1 MQRMKKRNKYKRKQN
16 KRIATVITASVL
28 VAALGTVGVFHHM
41 EPMETYA
48 KESFTGTKQ
57 VVEGHTRDDNPFVIL
72 DVVPSYATYAWDA
85 DTSYEI
91 STGTLGYLSN
101 GQSPMAADYMRIY
114 KDPLKNHSAELST
127 YEKRAALVNEIWK
140 YGTDNGEA
148 LFQYEEAYGSGNTRK
163 DLNTQNANGWQ
174 LLIDTTTLPDD
185 DKKKGDTAHS
195 GLMKG
200 YFKKYVEPDP
210 NDPTATTPD
219 KTGYD
224 YIKVG
229 DWSED
234 EGSGEAS
241 QSAYQFDPYKGTY
254 QVQFKALNGSGSPGL
269 TEGYVPEKTNA
280 ITQEDVDKGTYKS
293 STSLYYMDDKSNY
306 VYAGTIADKFST
318 GSSVSLSEYYNNQ
331 NSQNSSKDT
340 ASDDTASGNTA
351 SDNTNSD
358 KTGALSTPKATP
370 SAGSGSASTTDAVT
384 TTSPKESE
392 STSPSKDSTV
402 TPSAAPSATPSATPK
417 VVGNSDLSV
426 TTTTVSNKVNHAITI
441 PSIYYSEMKQTTTP
455 TPGAVPVTS
464 SSADPG
470 YSGDGNQDDQQM
482 DEGHKGNDDSTG
494 NDDGTGNG
502 NGNGNSNSTGN
513 DQSTVNGNPVS
524 TTGTAYYVVTFQY
537 VTDLTEKDSRTV
549 YEVIP
554 GSEKEFLL
562 DSSNRPYDVYMKSGA
577 SAAASA
583 SPSTSAD
590 AAASAPAS
598 AGTSPVAVAA
608 PVSLLSAT
616 PVKTDKVFLYVGP
629 GAGDYKLTDE
639 ADLSDADKKKQ
650 APVWME
656 VRNAP
661 TYFRFNGGCDWL
673 KQYVFHAL
681 SGGDNANENF
691 RIEVRTIRAD
701 FLTQD
706 MINQADLV
714 YLESGTAPFLN
725 QESGKVTLQ
734 YLTSDT
740 QKVTENGNEVI
751 KGLTRQNAYALVYRA
766 AVELLPVI
774 VDYNAVTNDQYS
786 KLDYQGLAKMFLKE
800 DLENYV
806 KDAQTSPD
814 WLFENLENS
823 NYPNRSDNGNY
834 YVNRNVYVVNSG
846 TPLVNRDFPE
856 SIDGGSAE
864 SGFSEVLNLIRS
876 ENVLLPEEN
885 RIPENVSKAKAIEY
899 IINYSVGFI
908 ADFTD
913 LRILELQPTNNDKAD
928 LQAENPTDSSTTLYW
943 QRNATGTIKK
953 QVLRSSRKV
962 DVKVTTKAAAAF
974 NSEWEDINE
983 KYNLVF
989 IGLDGQKLNYAAGLW
1004 SGTVYNNTDLNNK
1017 LYHTGDWAAGTDGQ
1031 YDPSDITERKKNEL
1045 LDFMRAGYPILV
1057 ENDFFTG
1064 KSAKNGTGRINTKY
1078 VAEDTQMYDFLKQAV
1093 TEFTDRIYTIDDVH
1107 SNILFM
1113 AQLNIDHPVIS
1124 VSDTTGLTLTEAA
1137 NGELSVSFTYAITDQ
1152 NGEGYA
1158 GEYHTE
1164 FYLDINDDGSYTDAE
1179 RMDNLAGEGKVLR
1192 ATAENGQATVL
1203 FTESPGSRAIP
1214 FRLRVV
1220 DNSNSCRR
1228 SSVQGILQVTDGTK
1242 EKIKVLQIGAKD
1254 GTSLATLYQQENSTL
1269 GYYLKAAENTM
1280 NVKFDI
1286 ETVDSKVLTQRFE
1299 KNPYCLNQWDLLILG
1314 FGNGSESL
1322 SPNMIERYIQEGH
1335 SVLITGK
1342 GASGERLLLSGTL
1355 LGQLDRKTYGS
1366 LGYTSGT
1373 SYFRYAD
1380 LDAGMFGEQN
1390 NMKVAAL
1397 NNGSVFSYP
1406 LSVGRSAQLQGDVSF
1421 KAYDY
1426 LLDLG
1431 RTEAPFVTPWF
1442 TFAGSGND
1450 NDTNAY
1456 NVSPNDGANNYYLYS
1471 RGNVVFIGNNNYS
1484 SYTYQADNQQIPQDV
1499 GVQDCQMFVNA
1510 MMLAYD
1516 AGVHN
1521 LKVDIVAGFDTTAA
1535 EVASISIP
1543 FDKDLENQGESG
1555 LLDETVDVYFKFK
1568 NSNLTLSN
1576 AYNVNFYYE
1585 DTAGSVTLN
1594 VGDEV
1599 VQVTPFTSSLW
1610 TVQDNTLTEV
1620 AASQIRQGKV
1630 YRFKAPVIALQN
1642 NTAATNAKIYVEVVS
1657 ALERPD
1663 GSEGAGSKEVRG
1675 YDSVTFTRTQLFLL
1689 E

>member
-57 VVEGHTRDDNPFVIL
+57 VVEGHTGDAFVIL
-72 DVVPSYATYAWDA
+72 DVVPSYATYVWDA

-114 KDPLKNHSAELST
+114 KDPLKNQSAELST

-174 LLIDTTTLPDD
+174 LLIDTMTLPDD
-185 DKKKGDTAHS
+185 DKKKGDTSHS

-241 QSAYQFDPYKGTY
+241 QSAYQFDTNKGTY
-254 QVQFKALNGSGSPGL
+254 QVQFKALNGSGSTGL
-269 TEGYVPEKTNA
+269 TKGYVPEKTNV

-306 VYAGTIADKFST
+306 VYAGTIASLFST
-318 GSSVSLSEYYNNQ
+318 GSNISLSEYYNNQ

-340 ASDDTASGNTA
+340 ASDDTASGNTG
-351 SDNTNSD
+351 SDNTDSD
-358 KTGALSTPKATP
+358 KTGALSTPKAPP
-370 SAGSGSASTTDAVT
+370 SAGSGSASTTDPVT

-402 TPSAAPSATPSATPK
+402 MPSATPSATPFATPK

-426 TTTTVSNKVNHAITI
+426 TTTTVSNKVNHAIRI
-441 PSIYYSEMKQTTTP
+441 PSVYYSEIKQTTTP
-455 TPGAVPVTS
+455 TPSAVPVTS

-494 NDDGTGNG
+494 NGNG
-502 NGNGNSNSTGN
+502 NSTGN

-537 VTDLTEKDSRTV
+537 VTDLTENDSRTV

-554 GSEKEFLL
+554 GSEKEFFL
-562 DSSNRPYDVYMKSGA
+562 DSGNRPYDVYGKSGA

-590 AAASAPAS
+590 AAASVSAS

-691 RIEVRTIRAD
+691 KIEVRTIRAD
-701 FLTQD
+701 LLTQD
-706 MINQADLV
+706 MLEQTDLV
-714 YLESGTAPFLN
+714 YLESGTAPFIN
-725 QESGKVTLQ
+725 QDSTKVKLQ

-740 QKVTENGNEVI
+740 QNVTENGNTVT

-774 VDYNAVTNDQYS
+774 VDYDAVTNDQYS
-786 KLDYQGLAKMFLKE
+786 KLDYQGLAKMLMKE

-806 KDAQTSPD
+806 KDAQTRLD

-823 NYPNRSDNGNY
+823 NYPNRSDNGNH

-913 LRILELQPTNNDKAD
+913 LRILELQPTSNDKAD

-943 QRNATGTIKK
+943 QRNATGAIKK

-983 KYNLVF
+983 KYNMVF

-1017 LYHTGDWAAGTDGQ
+1017 LYHMGDRAAGTDGQ

-1064 KSAKNGTGRINTKY
+1064 KSAKNGAGRINMKY
-1078 VAEDTQMYDFLKQAV
+1078 VAEDTQMYDFLRQAV
-1093 TEFTDRIYTIDDVH
+1093 TDFTDRIYTIDDVH

-1152 NGEGYA
+1152 NGAGYA

-1280 NVKFDI
+1280 NVKFEI
-1286 ETVDSKVLTQRFE
+1286 ETIDPAAWNERFAR
-1299 KNPYCLNQWDLLILG
+1299 NPDCLNQWDLLIIG
-1314 FGNGSESL
+1314 FGNGSENL
-1322 SPNMIERYIQEGH
+1322 PNMNKIEDYIQAGH
-1335 SVLITGK
+1335 SVLVTGK
-1342 GASGERLLLSGTL
+1342 EAAEGIRLINQTL

-1366 LGYTSGT
+1366 LGRTSGNP
-1373 SYFRYAD
+1373 YFRYAG
-1380 LDAGMFGEQN
+1380 LDAGMFNEQSN
-1390 NMKVAAL
+1390 LGASGL
-1397 NNGSVFSYP
+1397 NEGSVFSYP
-1406 LSVGRSAQLQGDVSF
+1406 YAIGKNVALDGNRSH

-1426 LLDLG
+1426 LLDLSNLQ
-1431 RTEAPFVTPWF
+1431 TPFVTPWF
-1442 TFAGSGND
+1442 VFTGSGQ
-1450 NDTNAY
+1450 NAY
-1456 NVSPNDGANNYYLYS
+1456 DISPNDGANNYYLYS
-1471 RGNVVFIGNNNYS
+1471 RSNVVFIGNDDYS
-1484 SYTYQADNQQIPQDV
+1484 PYTYDVDNPQNPT
-1499 GVQDCQMFVNA
+1499 GTGLQESQMFVNA

-1516 AGVHN
+1516 SGIHN

-1535 EVASISIP
+1535 KVASISIP
-1543 FDKDLENQGESG
+1543 FDKDLENQSGSG

-1576 AYNVNFYYE
+1576 AYAVNFYYE
-1585 DTAGSVTLN
+1585 DAAGGTFLD
-1594 VGDEV
+1594 VGDEK
-1599 VQVTPFTSSLW
+1599 VQVTPFTGSLW

-1630 YRFKAPVIALQN
+1630 YRLKAPVIALQN

-1663 GSEGAGSKEVRG
+1663 GTEGAGSKEVRG

>member
-57 VVEGHTRDDNPFVIL
+57 VVEGHTGDDKPFVIL

-174 LLIDTTTLPDD
+174 LLIDTMTLPDD

-241 QSAYQFDPYKGTY
+241 QSAYQFDPAKGTY
-254 QVQFKALNGSGSPGL
+254 QVQFKALNGSGSTGL

-306 VYAGTIADKFST
+306 VYAGTIASLFST
-318 GSSVSLSEYYNNQ
+318 GSNISLSEYYNNQ

-340 ASDDTASGNTA
+340 ASDDTASGNTG

-358 KTGALSTPKATP
+358 KTGALITPKATP

-392 STSPSKDSTV
+392 SMSPSKDSTV
-402 TPSAAPSATPSATPK
+402 TPSATPSATSSATPK

-426 TTTTVSNKVNHAITI
+426 TTTTVSNKVNHAIMI
-441 PSIYYSEMKQTTTP
+441 PSVYYSEIKQTTTP
-455 TPGAVPVTS
+455 TPSAVPVTS

-470 YSGDGNQDDQQM
+470 YSGDGNQGDQQM
-482 DEGHKGNDDSTG
+482 DEGHTGNDDSTG
-494 NDDGTGNG
+494 
-502 NGNGNSNSTGN
+502 NSTGN

-524 TTGTAYYVVTFQY
+524 TTGTAYYVVTFKY
-537 VTDLTEKDSRTV
+537 VTDLTENDSRTV

-562 DSSNRPYDVYMKSGA
+562 DSGNRPYDVYGKSGA

-583 SPSTSAD
+583 SPSASAD
-590 AAASAPAS
+590 AAASASAS
-598 AGTSPVAVAA
+598 AGTSPAAVSVA
-608 PVSLLSAT
+608 LLSAT

-691 RIEVRTIRAD
+691 KIEVRTIRAD
-701 FLTQD
+701 LLTQD
-706 MINQADLV
+706 MIKQADLV
-714 YLESGTAPFLN
+714 YLESGTAPFIN
-725 QESGKVTLQ
+725 QESTKVKLQ

-786 KLDYQGLAKMFLKE
+786 KLDYQGLAKMLMKE

-806 KDAQTSPD
+806 KDARTRPD

-823 NYPNRSDNGNY
+823 NYPNRSDNGNH

-856 SIDGGSAE
+856 SIDGGSVE

-913 LRILELQPTNNDKAD
+913 LRILELQPTSNDKAD

-943 QRNATGTIKK
+943 QRNATGAIKK

-1017 LYHTGDWAAGTDGQ
+1017 LYHTGDRAAGTDGQ

-1064 KSAKNGTGRINTKY
+1064 KSAKNGAGRINMKY
-1078 VAEDTQMYDFLKQAV
+1078 VAEDTQMYDFLRQAV
-1093 TEFTDRIYTIDDVH
+1093 TDFTDRIYTIDDVH

-1152 NGEGYA
+1152 NGAGYA

-1192 ATAENGQATVL
+1192 ATADNGQATVL

-1280 NVKFDI
+1280 NVKFEI
-1286 ETVDSKVLTQRFE
+1286 ETIDPAAWNERFAR
-1299 KNPYCLNQWDLLILG
+1299 NPDCLNQWDLLIIG
-1314 FGNGSESL
+1314 FGNGSENL
-1322 SPNMIERYIQEGH
+1322 PNMNKIEDYIQAGH
-1335 SVLITGK
+1335 SVLVTGK
-1342 GASGERLLLSGTL
+1342 EAAEGIRLINQTL

-1366 LGYTSGT
+1366 LGRTSGNP
-1373 SYFRYAD
+1373 YFRYAG
-1380 LDAGMFGEQN
+1380 LDAGMFNEQSN
-1390 NMKVAAL
+1390 LGASGL
-1397 NNGSVFSYP
+1397 NEGSVFSYP
-1406 LSVGRSAQLQGDVSF
+1406 YAIGKNVALDGNRSH

-1426 LLDLG
+1426 LLDLSNLQ
-1431 RTEAPFVTPWF
+1431 TPFVTPWF
-1442 TFAGSGND
+1442 VFTGSGQ
-1450 NDTNAY
+1450 NAY
-1456 NVSPNDGANNYYLYS
+1456 DISPNDGANNYYLYS
-1471 RGNVVFIGNNNYS
+1471 RSNVVFIGNDDYS
-1484 SYTYQADNQQIPQDV
+1484 GFTYQADNQQNPV
-1499 GVQDCQMFVNA
+1499 GTGLLESQMFVNA

-1516 AGVHN
+1516 SGVHN

-1535 EVASISIP
+1535 KVASISIP

-1576 AYNVNFYYE
+1576 AYAVKFYYE
-1585 DTAGSVTLN
+1585 DTAGSDTLN

-1663 GSEGAGSKEVRG
+1663 GLEGAGSKEVRG

>member
-1 MQRMKKRNKYKRKQN
+1 M
-16 KRIATVITASVL
+16 
-28 VAALGTVGVFHHM
+28 
-41 EPMETYA
+41 
-48 KESFTGTKQ
+48 
-57 VVEGHTRDDNPFVIL
+57 
-72 DVVPSYATYAWDA
+72 
-85 DTSYEI
+85 
-91 STGTLGYLSN
+91 
-101 GQSPMAADYMRIY
+101 
-114 KDPLKNHSAELST
+114 KNHSAELST

-174 LLIDTTTLPDD
+174 LLIDTMTLPDD

-241 QSAYQFDPYKGTY
+241 QSAYQFDPDKGTY
-254 QVQFKALNGSGSPGL
+254 QVQFKALNGSGSTGL

-306 VYAGTIADKFST
+306 VYGGTIADKFST

-331 NSQNSSKDT
+331 DSQNSSKDT
-340 ASDDTASGNTA
+340 ASDDTASGNTG

-370 SAGSGSASTTDAVT
+370 SAGSGSASAADAVT

-392 STSPSKDSTV
+392 STSPSKDITV

-441 PSIYYSEMKQTTTP
+441 PSVYYSEIKQTTTP
-455 TPGAVPVTS
+455 TPGAVPVTL

-482 DEGHKGNDDSTG
+482 DEGHTGNDDSPGNDDSTG
-494 NDDGTGNG
+494 NGNG
-502 NGNGNSNSTGN
+502 NSTGN

-524 TTGTAYYVVTFQY
+524 TTGTAYYVVTFKY
-537 VTDLTEKDSRTV
+537 VTDLTENDSRTV

-562 DSSNRPYDVYMKSGA
+562 DSGNRPYDVYGKSGA

-583 SPSTSAD
+583 NPSASAD
-590 AAASAPAS
+590 AAASASAS
-598 AGTSPVAVAA
+598 AGTSPAAVSVA
-608 PVSLLSAT
+608 LLSAT

-681 SGGDNANENF
+681 SGGDNENENF

-706 MINQADLV
+706 MIKQADLV
-714 YLESGTAPFLN
+714 YLEGGTAPFIN
-725 QESGKVTLQ
+725 QESTKVKIQ

-786 KLDYQGLAKMFLKE
+786 KLDYQGLAKMLLKE

-806 KDAQTSPD
+806 KDAQTGPD

-913 LRILELQPTNNDKAD
+913 LRILELQPTSNDKAD

-943 QRNATGTIKK
+943 QRNATGAIKK

-1017 LYHTGDWAAGTDGQ
+1017 LYHTGDRAAGTDGQ

-1064 KSAKNGTGRINTKY
+1064 KSAKNGAGRINMKY
-1078 VAEDTQMYDFLKQAV
+1078 VAEDTQMYDFLRQAV
-1093 TEFTDRIYTIDDVH
+1093 TDFTDRIYTIDDVH

-1152 NGEGYA
+1152 NGAGYA

-1192 ATAENGQATVL
+1192 ATADNGQATVL

-1280 NVKFDI
+1280 NVKFEI
-1286 ETVDSKVLTQRFE
+1286 ETIDPAAWNERFAR
-1299 KNPYCLNQWDLLILG
+1299 NPDCLNQWDLLIIG
-1314 FGNGSESL
+1314 FGNGSENL
-1322 SPNMIERYIQEGH
+1322 PNMNKIEDYIQAGH
-1335 SVLITGK
+1335 SVLVTGK
-1342 GASGERLLLSGTL
+1342 EAAEGIRLINQTL

-1366 LGYTSGT
+1366 LGRTSGNP
-1373 SYFRYAD
+1373 YFRYAG
-1380 LDAGMFGEQN
+1380 LDAGMFNEQSN
-1390 NMKVAAL
+1390 LGASGL
-1397 NNGSVFSYP
+1397 NEGSVFSYP
-1406 LSVGRSAQLQGDVSF
+1406 YAIGKNVALDGNRSH

-1426 LLDLG
+1426 LLDLSNLQ
-1431 RTEAPFVTPWF
+1431 TPFVTPWF
-1442 TFAGSGND
+1442 VFTGSGQ
-1450 NDTNAY
+1450 NAY
-1456 NVSPNDGANNYYLYS
+1456 DISPNDGANNYYLYS
-1471 RGNVVFIGNNNYS
+1471 RSNVVFIGNDDYS
-1484 SYTYQADNQQIPQDV
+1484 PYTYDVDNPQNPT
-1499 GVQDCQMFVNA
+1499 GTGLQESQMFVNA

-1516 AGVHN
+1516 SGIHN
-1521 LKVDIVAGFDTTAA
+1521 LKVNIVAGFDTTAA
-1535 EVASISIP
+1535 KVASISVP
-1543 FDKDLENQGESG
+1543 FDKDLENQSGSG

-1568 NSNLTLSN
+1568 NSNLTRSN
-1576 AYNVNFYYE
+1576 AYTVNFYYE

-1620 AASQIRQGKV
+1620 SASQIRQGKV

-1663 GSEGAGSKEVRG
+1663 GLEGAGSKEVRG

>member
-1 MQRMKKRNKYKRKQN
+1 MSMKRHNKQKRKQN

-57 VVEGHTRDDNPFVIL
+57 VVESHTVDSNPFVIL
-72 DVVPSYATYAWDA
+72 DVVPSYVTYAWNA

-91 STGTLGYLSN
+91 STGTLGYLVN

-114 KDPLKNHSAELST
+114 KEHSADLST

-140 YGTDNGEA
+140 YGSDNGEE

-163 DLNTQNANGWQ
+163 DLNTSNANGWQ
-174 LLIDTTTLPDD
+174 LLIDTKTLPDD

-210 NDPTATTPD
+210 NDPTAATPD
-219 KTGYD
+219 KIGYD

-241 QSAYQFDPYKGTY
+241 QSAYQFDPNKGTY
-254 QVQFKALNGSGSPGL
+254 QVQFTVSSNTGL
-269 TEGYVPEKTNA
+269 TEGYVIKDSKQLTDANRA
-280 ITQEDVDKGTYKS
+280 DYNS
-293 STSLYYMDDKSNY
+293 STNLYSMNSSGAF
-306 VYAGTIADKFST
+306 VYAGTIDSLFST

-340 ASDDTASGNTA
+340 ASDDMASDNTA
-351 SDNTNSD
+351 SDNTASD
-358 KTGALSTPKATP
+358 KTGTLSTPKATA
-370 SAGSGSASTTDAVT
+370 SAGSGTASTTDPVT
-384 TTSPKESE
+384 TTSPKKSE
-392 STSPSKDSTV
+392 STSLSKDSTV
-402 TPSAAPSATPSATPK
+402 TPSATPSATSSATPK
-417 VVGNSDLSV
+417 VVDDSDLSV

-441 PSIYYSEMKQTTTP
+441 PSIYYSEIKQTTTP

-464 SSADPG
+464 SSTDPG

-482 DEGHKGNDDSTG
+482 DEGHTGNDDSTG
-494 NDDGTGNG
+494 NDDGTG

-513 DQSTVNGNPVS
+513 DQSTVNGNQVS
-524 TTGTAYYVVTFQY
+524 TTGTTYYVVTFKY
-537 VTDLTEKDSRTV
+537 VTGLTENDSITV

-554 GSEKEFLL
+554 GSEKEFSLV
-562 DSSNRPYDVYMKSGA
+562 SSNRPYDVYGKNGA
-577 SAAASA
+577 SAAVST

-590 AAASAPAS
+590 AAASASAS
-598 AGTSPVAVAA
+598 AGTSPAAVSVA
-608 PVSLLSAT
+608 LLSAT
-616 PVKTDKVFLYVGP
+616 PAKTDKVFLYVGP
-629 GAGDYKLTDE
+629 EAGDYKLTDE

-673 KQYVFHAL
+673 KQYVFHSL

-691 RIEVRTIRAD
+691 KIEVRTIRAD
-701 FLTQD
+701 LLTQD
-706 MINQADLV
+706 MLEQADLV
-714 YLESGTAPFLN
+714 YLESGTAPFIN
-725 QESGKVTLQ
+725 QDSTKVTLQ

-740 QKVTENGNEVI
+740 QTVTENGNSVTQ
-751 KGLTRQNAYALVYRA
+751 GLTRANAYVLVYRA

-806 KDAQTSPD
+806 KDAQTMPD

-823 NYPNRSDNGNY
+823 NYPNRSDNGNH

-876 ENVLLPEEN
+876 ENVLLSEEN

-913 LRILELQPTNNDKAD
+913 LRILELQPTSNDKAD
-928 LQAENPTDSSTTLYW
+928 LQAEYPTDSSTTLYW
-943 QRNATGTIKK
+943 QRNATGAIKK

-1017 LYHTGDWAAGTDGQ
+1017 LYHMGDRAADTDGQ

-1064 KSAKNGTGRINTKY
+1064 KSAKNGAGRINTKY

-1137 NGELSVSFTYAITDQ
+1137 NGELSASFTYAITDQ
-1152 NGEGYA
+1152 NGESYA

-1192 ATAENGQATVL
+1192 ATADNGQATVL

-1214 FRLRVV
+1214 FRIRVV
-1220 DNSNSCRR
+1220 DNNNSCRR

-1280 NVKFDI
+1280 NVKFEI
-1286 ETVDSKVLTQRFE
+1286 ETIDPSAWNERFA
-1299 KNPYCLNQWDLLILG
+1299 KNPDCLNQWDLLIIG
-1314 FGNGSESL
+1314 FGNGSQNFA
-1322 SPNMIERYIQEGH
+1322 PNAIANYINEGH
-1335 SVLITGK
+1335 SVLVTGK
-1342 GASGERLLLSGTL
+1342 EAIEGTRLLDQTL

-1366 LGYTSGT
+1366 LGRTSGNP
-1373 SYFRYAD
+1373 YFRYAG
-1380 LDAGMFGEQN
+1380 LDAGMFNEQSN
-1390 NMKVAAL
+1390 LGASGL
-1397 NNGSVFSYP
+1397 NEGSVFSYP
-1406 LSVGRSAQLQGDVSF
+1406 YAIGKSVALDGGRSY

-1426 LLDLG
+1426 LLDLSNL
-1431 RTEAPFVTPWF
+1431 TTPFVTPWF
-1442 TFAGSGND
+1442 VFTGSGQ
-1450 NDTNAY
+1450 NAY
-1456 NVSPNDGANNYYLYS
+1456 DISPNDGANNYYLYS
-1471 RGNVVFIGNNNYS
+1471 RSNVVFIGNDDYS
-1484 SYTYQADNQQIPQDV
+1484 SYTYDVDNPQNPT
-1499 GVQDCQMFVNA
+1499 GTGLQESQMFVNA

-1521 LKVDIVAGFDTTAA
+1521 MKVDIVSGFDAGAA
-1535 EVASISIP
+1535 EVSSISIP
-1543 FDKDLENQGESG
+1543 FDQEIKAQNG

-1576 AYNVNFYYE
+1576 AYAVKFYYE
-1585 DTAGSVTLN
+1585 DAAGGTSLD
-1594 VGDEV
+1594 VGDEK

>member
-1 MQRMKKRNKYKRKQN
+1 MSMKRHNKQKRKQN

-57 VVEGHTRDDNPFVIL
+57 VVEGHTGDDKPFVIL

-174 LLIDTTTLPDD
+174 LLIDTMTLPDD

-241 QSAYQFDPYKGTY
+241 QSAYQFDPDKGTY
-254 QVQFKALNGSGSPGL
+254 QVQFKALNGSGSTGL

-306 VYAGTIADKFST
+306 VYGGTIADKFST

-331 NSQNSSKDT
+331 DSQNSSKDT
-340 ASDDTASGNTA
+340 ASDDTASGNTG

-370 SAGSGSASTTDAVT
+370 SAGSGSASAADAVT

-392 STSPSKDSTV
+392 STSPSKDITV

-441 PSIYYSEMKQTTTP
+441 PSVYYSEIKQTTTP
-455 TPGAVPVTS
+455 TPGAVPVTL

-482 DEGHKGNDDSTG
+482 DEGHTGNDDSPGNDDSTG
-494 NDDGTGNG
+494 NGNG
-502 NGNGNSNSTGN
+502 NSTGN

-524 TTGTAYYVVTFQY
+524 TTGTAYYVVTFKY
-537 VTDLTEKDSRTV
+537 VTDLTENDSRTV

-562 DSSNRPYDVYMKSGA
+562 DSGNRPYDVYGKSGA

-583 SPSTSAD
+583 NPSASAD
-590 AAASAPAS
+590 AAASASAS
-598 AGTSPVAVAA
+598 AGTSPAAVSVA
-608 PVSLLSAT
+608 LLSAT

-681 SGGDNANENF
+681 SGGDNENENF

-706 MINQADLV
+706 MIKQADLV
-714 YLESGTAPFLN
+714 YLEGGTAPFIN
-725 QESGKVTLQ
+725 QESTKVKIQ

-786 KLDYQGLAKMFLKE
+786 KLDYQGLAKMLLKE

-806 KDAQTSPD
+806 KDAQTGPD

-913 LRILELQPTNNDKAD
+913 LRILELQPTSNDKAD

-943 QRNATGTIKK
+943 QRNATGAIKK

-1017 LYHTGDWAAGTDGQ
+1017 LYHTGDRAAGTDGQ

-1064 KSAKNGTGRINTKY
+1064 KSAKNGAGRINMKY
-1078 VAEDTQMYDFLKQAV
+1078 VAEDTQMYDFLRQAV
-1093 TEFTDRIYTIDDVH
+1093 TDFTDRIYTIDDVH

-1152 NGEGYA
+1152 NGAGYA

-1192 ATAENGQATVL
+1192 ATADNGQATVL

-1280 NVKFDI
+1280 NVKFEI
-1286 ETVDSKVLTQRFE
+1286 ETIDPAAWNERFAR
-1299 KNPYCLNQWDLLILG
+1299 NPDCLNQWDLLIIG
-1314 FGNGSESL
+1314 FGNGSENL
-1322 SPNMIERYIQEGH
+1322 PNMNKIEDYIQAGH
-1335 SVLITGK
+1335 SVLVTGK
-1342 GASGERLLLSGTL
+1342 EAAEGIRLINQTL

-1366 LGYTSGT
+1366 LGRTSGNP
-1373 SYFRYAD
+1373 YFRYAG
-1380 LDAGMFGEQN
+1380 LDAGMFNEQSN
-1390 NMKVAAL
+1390 LGASGL
-1397 NNGSVFSYP
+1397 NEGSVFSYP
-1406 LSVGRSAQLQGDVSF
+1406 YAIGKNVALDGNRSH

-1426 LLDLG
+1426 LLDLSNLQ
-1431 RTEAPFVTPWF
+1431 TPFVTPWF
-1442 TFAGSGND
+1442 VFTGSGQ
-1450 NDTNAY
+1450 NAY
-1456 NVSPNDGANNYYLYS
+1456 DISPNDGANNYYLYS
-1471 RGNVVFIGNNNYS
+1471 RSNVVFIGNDDYS
-1484 SYTYQADNQQIPQDV
+1484 PYTYDMDNPQNPV
-1499 GVQDCQMFVNA
+1499 GTGLQESQMFVNA

-1516 AGVHN
+1516 SGIHN
-1521 LKVDIVAGFDTTAA
+1521 LKVNIVAGFDTTAA
-1535 EVASISIP
+1535 KVASISVP
-1543 FDKDLENQGESG
+1543 FDKDLENQSGSG

-1568 NSNLTLSN
+1568 NSNLTRSN
-1576 AYNVNFYYE
+1576 AYTVNFYYE

-1610 TVQDNTLTEV
+1610 RVQDNTLTEV

-1642 NTAATNAKIYVEVVS
+1642 NTAATNARIYVEVVS

-1663 GSEGAGSKEVRG
+1663 GSEGAGSKKVRG

>member
-1 MQRMKKRNKYKRKQN
+1 
-16 KRIATVITASVL
+16 
-28 VAALGTVGVFHHM
+28 M

-57 VVEGHTRDDNPFVIL
+57 VVEGHTGDDKPFVIL

-174 LLIDTTTLPDD
+174 LLIDTMTLPDD

-241 QSAYQFDPYKGTY
+241 QSAYQFDPDKGTY
-254 QVQFKALNGSGSPGL
+254 QVQFKALNGSGSTGL

-306 VYAGTIADKFST
+306 VYGGTIADKFST

-331 NSQNSSKDT
+331 DSQNSSKDT
-340 ASDDTASGNTA
+340 ASDDTASGNTG

-370 SAGSGSASTTDAVT
+370 SAGSGSASAADAVT

-392 STSPSKDSTV
+392 STSPSKDITV

-441 PSIYYSEMKQTTTP
+441 PSVYYSEIKQTTTP
-455 TPGAVPVTS
+455 TPGAVPVTL

-482 DEGHKGNDDSTG
+482 DEGHTGNDDSPGNDDSTG
-494 NDDGTGNG
+494 NGNG
-502 NGNGNSNSTGN
+502 NSTGN

-524 TTGTAYYVVTFQY
+524 TTGTAYYVVTFKY
-537 VTDLTEKDSRTV
+537 VTDLTENDSRTV

-562 DSSNRPYDVYMKSGA
+562 DSGNRPYDVYGKSGA

-583 SPSTSAD
+583 NPSASAD
-590 AAASAPAS
+590 AAASASAS
-598 AGTSPVAVAA
+598 AGTSPAAVSVA
-608 PVSLLSAT
+608 LLSAT

-681 SGGDNANENF
+681 SGGDNENENF

-706 MINQADLV
+706 MIKQADLV
-714 YLESGTAPFLN
+714 YLEGGTAPFIN
-725 QESGKVTLQ
+725 QESTKVKIQ

-786 KLDYQGLAKMFLKE
+786 KLDYQGLAKMLLKE

-806 KDAQTSPD
+806 KDAQTGPD

-913 LRILELQPTNNDKAD
+913 LRILELQPTSNDKAD

-943 QRNATGTIKK
+943 QRNATGAIKK

-1017 LYHTGDWAAGTDGQ
+1017 LYHTGDRAAGTDGQ

-1064 KSAKNGTGRINTKY
+1064 KSAKNGAGRINMKY
-1078 VAEDTQMYDFLKQAV
+1078 VAEDTQMYDFLRQAV
-1093 TEFTDRIYTIDDVH
+1093 TDFTDRIYTIDDVH

-1152 NGEGYA
+1152 NGAGYA

-1192 ATAENGQATVL
+1192 ATADNGQATVL

-1280 NVKFDI
+1280 NVKFEI
-1286 ETVDSKVLTQRFE
+1286 ETIDPAAWNERFAR
-1299 KNPYCLNQWDLLILG
+1299 NPDCLNQWDLLIIG
-1314 FGNGSESL
+1314 FGNGSENL
-1322 SPNMIERYIQEGH
+1322 PNMNKIEDYIQAGH
-1335 SVLITGK
+1335 SVLVTGK
-1342 GASGERLLLSGTL
+1342 EAAEGIRLINQTL

-1366 LGYTSGT
+1366 LGRTSGNP
-1373 SYFRYAD
+1373 YFRYAG
-1380 LDAGMFGEQN
+1380 LDAGMFNEQSN
-1390 NMKVAAL
+1390 LGASGL
-1397 NNGSVFSYP
+1397 NEGSVFSYP
-1406 LSVGRSAQLQGDVSF
+1406 YAIGKNVALDGNRSH

-1426 LLDLG
+1426 LLDLSNLQ
-1431 RTEAPFVTPWF
+1431 TPFVTPWF
-1442 TFAGSGND
+1442 VFTGSGQ
-1450 NDTNAY
+1450 NAY
-1456 NVSPNDGANNYYLYS
+1456 DISPNDGANNYYLYS
-1471 RGNVVFIGNNNYS
+1471 RSNVVFIGNDDYS
-1484 SYTYQADNQQIPQDV
+1484 PYTYDVDNPQNPT
-1499 GVQDCQMFVNA
+1499 GTGLQESQMFVNA

-1516 AGVHN
+1516 SGIHN

-1535 EVASISIP
+1535 KVASISIP
-1543 FDKDLENQGESG
+1543 FDKDLENQSGSG

-1568 NSNLTLSN
+1568 NSNLTRSN
-1576 AYNVNFYYE
+1576 AYTVNFYYE

-1594 VGDEV
+1594 VGDEK

>member
-1 MQRMKKRNKYKRKQN
+1 MSMKRHNKQKRKQN

-57 VVEGHTRDDNPFVIL
+57 VVEGHTGDDKPFVIL

-174 LLIDTTTLPDD
+174 LLIDTMTLPDD

-241 QSAYQFDPYKGTY
+241 QSAYQFDPDKGTY
-254 QVQFKALNGSGSPGL
+254 QVQFKALNGSGSTGL

-306 VYAGTIADKFST
+306 VYGGTIADKFST

-331 NSQNSSKDT
+331 DSQNSSKDT
-340 ASDDTASGNTA
+340 ASDDTASGNTG

-370 SAGSGSASTTDAVT
+370 SAGSGSASAADAVT

-392 STSPSKDSTV
+392 STSPSKDITV

-441 PSIYYSEMKQTTTP
+441 PSVYYSEIKQTTTP
-455 TPGAVPVTS
+455 TPGAVPVTL

-482 DEGHKGNDDSTG
+482 DEGHTGNDDSPGNDDSTG
-494 NDDGTGNG
+494 NGNG
-502 NGNGNSNSTGN
+502 NSTGN

-524 TTGTAYYVVTFQY
+524 TTGTAYYVVTFKY
-537 VTDLTEKDSRTV
+537 VTDLTENDSRTV

-562 DSSNRPYDVYMKSGA
+562 DSGNRPYDVYGKSGA

-583 SPSTSAD
+583 NPSASAD
-590 AAASAPAS
+590 AAASASAS
-598 AGTSPVAVAA
+598 AGTSPAAVSVA
-608 PVSLLSAT
+608 LLSAT

-681 SGGDNANENF
+681 SGGDNENENF

-706 MINQADLV
+706 MIKQADLV
-714 YLESGTAPFLN
+714 YLEGGTAPFIN
-725 QESGKVTLQ
+725 QESTKVKIQ

-786 KLDYQGLAKMFLKE
+786 KLDYQGLAKMLLKE

-806 KDAQTSPD
+806 KDAQTGPD

-913 LRILELQPTNNDKAD
+913 LRILELQPTSNDKAD

-943 QRNATGTIKK
+943 QRNATGAIKK

-1017 LYHTGDWAAGTDGQ
+1017 LYHTGDRAAGTDGQ

-1064 KSAKNGTGRINTKY
+1064 KSAKNGAGRINTKY
-1078 VAEDTQMYDFLKQAV
+1078 VAEDTQMYDFLRQAV
-1093 TEFTDRIYTIDDVH
+1093 TDFTDRIYTIDDVH

-1124 VSDTTGLTLTEAA
+1124 VSDTTGLTITEAA
-1137 NGELSVSFTYAITDQ
+1137 NGELSASFTYAITDQ

-1192 ATAENGQATVL
+1192 ATADNGQATVL

-1214 FRLRVV
+1214 FRIRVV
-1220 DNSNSCRR
+1220 DNNNSCRR

-1280 NVKFDI
+1280 KVKFEI
-1286 ETVDSKVLTQRFE
+1286 ETIDPSAWNERFD
-1299 KNPYCLNQWDLLILG
+1299 KNPACLNQWDLLIIG
-1314 FGNGSESL
+1314 FGNGSENL
-1322 SPNMIERYIQEGH
+1322 PNMNKIEDYIQAGH
-1335 SVLITGK
+1335 SVLVTGK
-1342 GASGERLLLSGTL
+1342 EAAEGIRLINQTL

-1366 LGYTSGT
+1366 LGRTSGN
-1373 SYFRYAD
+1373 SYFRYAG
-1380 LDAGMFGEQN
+1380 LDAGMFNEQSN
-1390 NMKVAAL
+1390 LGASGL
-1397 NNGSVFSYP
+1397 NEGSVFSYP
-1406 LSVGRSAQLQGDVSF
+1406 YAIGKNVALDGNRSH

-1426 LLDLG
+1426 LLDLSNLK
-1431 RTEAPFVTPWF
+1431 TPFVTPWF
-1442 TFAGSGND
+1442 VFTGSGQ
-1450 NDTNAY
+1450 NAY
-1456 NVSPNDGANNYYLYS
+1456 DISPNDGANNYYLYS
-1471 RGNVVFIGNNNYS
+1471 RSNVVFIGNDDYS
-1484 SYTYQADNQQIPQDV
+1484 SYTYDVDNPQNPT
-1499 GVQDCQMFVNA
+1499 GTGLQESQMFVNA

-1521 LKVDIVAGFDTTAA
+1521 MKVDIVAGFDTDEAK
-1535 EVASISIP
+1535 VSSISIP
-1543 FDKDLENQGESG
+1543 FDQEIKAQNG

-1576 AYNVNFYYE
+1576 AYAVNFYYE
-1585 DTAGSVTLN
+1585 DAAGGTSLD

-1630 YRFKAPVIALQN
+1630 YRLKAPVIALQN

-1663 GSEGAGSKEVRG
+1663 GLEGAGSKEVRG

>member
-1 MQRMKKRNKYKRKQN
+1 MN
-16 KRIATVITASVL
+16 
-28 VAALGTVGVFHHM
+28 
-41 EPMETYA
+41 
-48 KESFTGTKQ
+48 
-57 VVEGHTRDDNPFVIL
+57 
-72 DVVPSYATYAWDA
+72 
-85 DTSYEI
+85 
-91 STGTLGYLSN
+91 
-101 GQSPMAADYMRIY
+101 
-114 KDPLKNHSAELST
+114 
-127 YEKRAALVNEIWK
+127 
-140 YGTDNGEA
+140 
-148 LFQYEEAYGSGNTRK
+148 SG
-163 DLNTQNANGWQ
+163 
-174 LLIDTTTLPDD
+174 
-185 DKKKGDTAHS
+185 
-195 GLMKG
+195 
-200 YFKKYVEPDP
+200 
-210 NDPTATTPD
+210 
-219 KTGYD
+219 
-224 YIKVG
+224 
-229 DWSED
+229 
-234 EGSGEAS
+234 
-241 QSAYQFDPYKGTY
+241 
-254 QVQFKALNGSGSPGL
+254 
-269 TEGYVPEKTNA
+269 
-280 ITQEDVDKGTYKS
+280 
-293 STSLYYMDDKSNY
+293 
-306 VYAGTIADKFST
+306 
-318 GSSVSLSEYYNNQ
+318 
-331 NSQNSSKDT
+331 
-340 ASDDTASGNTA
+340 
-351 SDNTNSD
+351 
-358 KTGALSTPKATP
+358 
-370 SAGSGSASTTDAVT
+370 
-384 TTSPKESE
+384 
-392 STSPSKDSTV
+392 
-402 TPSAAPSATPSATPK
+402 
-417 VVGNSDLSV
+417 
-426 TTTTVSNKVNHAITI
+426 
-441 PSIYYSEMKQTTTP
+441 
-455 TPGAVPVTS
+455 
-464 SSADPG
+464 
-470 YSGDGNQDDQQM
+470 
-482 DEGHKGNDDSTG
+482 
-494 NDDGTGNG
+494 
-502 NGNGNSNSTGN
+502 
-513 DQSTVNGNPVS
+513 
-524 TTGTAYYVVTFQY
+524 
-537 VTDLTEKDSRTV
+537 
-549 YEVIP
+549 
-554 GSEKEFLL
+554 
-562 DSSNRPYDVYMKSGA
+562 NRPYDVYGKSGA

-590 AAASAPAS
+590 AAASVSAS
-598 AGTSPVAVAA
+598 AGTSTVAVAA

-691 RIEVRTIRAD
+691 KIEVRTIRAD
-701 FLTQD
+701 RLTQD
-706 MINQADLV
+706 MIKQADLV
-714 YLESGTAPFLN
+714 YLESGTAPFIN
-725 QESGKVTLQ
+725 HQESPKVTLQ

-786 KLDYQGLAKMFLKE
+786 KLDYQGLAKMLLKE

-806 KDAQTSPD
+806 KDAQTRLD

-823 NYPNRSDNGNY
+823 NYPNRSDNGNH

-899 IINYSVGFI
+899 IINYSVGFS

-913 LRILELQPTNNDKAD
+913 LRILELQPTSNDKAD

-943 QRNATGTIKK
+943 QRNATGAIKK
-953 QVLRSSRKV
+953 QVLRSSRKI

-989 IGLDGQKLNYAAGLW
+989 VGLDGQKLNYAAGLW

-1017 LYHTGDWAAGTDGQ
+1017 LYHTGDQAANDSGQ

-1064 KSAKNGTGRINTKY
+1064 KSAKNGAGRINTKY
-1078 VAEDTQMYDFLKQAV
+1078 VAEDTQMYDFLRQAV
-1093 TEFTDRIYTIDDVH
+1093 TDFTDWIYTIDDVH

-1137 NGELSVSFTYAITDQ
+1137 NGELSASFTYAITDQ
-1152 NGEGYA
+1152 NGESYA
-1158 GEYHTE
+1158 GECHTE
-1164 FYLDINDDGSYTDAE
+1164 FYFDINDDGSYTDAE

-1214 FRLRVV
+1214 FRIRVV
-1220 DNSNSCRR
+1220 DNNNSCRR
-1228 SSVQGILQVTDGTK
+1228 SSVQGILRVTDGTK

-1254 GTSLATLYQQENSTL
+1254 GISLATLYQQENSTL

-1280 NVKFDI
+1280 NVKFEI
-1286 ETVDSKVLTQRFE
+1286 ETVDPAAWNERFAG
-1299 KNPYCLNQWDLLILG
+1299 NPDCLNQWDLLIIG
-1314 FGNGSESL
+1314 FGNGSENL
-1322 SPNMIERYIQEGH
+1322 PNMNKIEDYIQAGH
-1335 SVLITGK
+1335 SVLVTGK
-1342 GASGERLLLSGTL
+1342 EAAEGIRLINQTL

-1366 LGYTSGT
+1366 LGRISGNP
-1373 SYFRYAD
+1373 YFRYAG
-1380 LDAGMFGEQN
+1380 LDAGMFNEQSN
-1390 NMKVAAL
+1390 LGASGL
-1397 NNGSVFSYP
+1397 NEGSVFSYP
-1406 LSVGRSAQLQGDVSF
+1406 YAIGKSVALDGNRSH

-1426 LLDLG
+1426 LLDLSNLK
-1431 RTEAPFVTPWF
+1431 TPFVTPWF
-1442 TFAGSGND
+1442 VFTGSGQ
-1450 NDTNAY
+1450 NAY
-1456 NVSPNDGANNYYLYS
+1456 DISPNDGANNYYLYS
-1471 RGNVVFIGNNNYS
+1471 RSNVVFIGNDDYS
-1484 SYTYQADNQQIPQDV
+1484 SYTYDVDNPQNPT
-1499 GVQDCQMFVNA
+1499 GTGLQESQMFVNA

-1521 LKVDIVAGFDTTAA
+1521 LKVDIVAGFDTDEAK
-1535 EVASISIP
+1535 VSSISIP
-1543 FDKDLENQGESG
+1543 FDQEIKAQNG

-1568 NSNLTLSN
+1568 NSNLTRSN
-1576 AYNVNFYYE
+1576 AYTVNFYYE

-1630 YRFKAPVIALQN
+1630 YRLKAPVIALQN

-1663 GSEGAGSKEVRG
+1663 GTEGAGSKEVRG

>member
-1 MQRMKKRNKYKRKQN
+1 MSMKRHNKQKRKQN

-57 VVEGHTRDDNPFVIL
+57 VVEGHTGDDKPFVIL

-174 LLIDTTTLPDD
+174 LLIDTMTLPDD

-241 QSAYQFDPYKGTY
+241 QSAYQFDPDKGTY
-254 QVQFKALNGSGSPGL
+254 QVQFKALNGSGSTGL

-306 VYAGTIADKFST
+306 VYGGTIADKFST

-331 NSQNSSKDT
+331 DSQNSSKDT
-340 ASDDTASGNTA
+340 ASDDTASGNTG

-370 SAGSGSASTTDAVT
+370 SAGSGSASAADAVT

-392 STSPSKDSTV
+392 STSPSKDITV

-441 PSIYYSEMKQTTTP
+441 PSVYYSEIKQTTTP
-455 TPGAVPVTS
+455 TSGAVPVTL

-482 DEGHKGNDDSTG
+482 DEGHTGNDDSPGNDDSTG
-494 NDDGTGNG
+494 NGNG
-502 NGNGNSNSTGN
+502 NSTGN

-524 TTGTAYYVVTFQY
+524 TTGTAYYVVTFKY
-537 VTDLTEKDSRTV
+537 VTDLTENDSRTV

-562 DSSNRPYDVYMKSGA
+562 DSGNRPYDVYGKSGA

-583 SPSTSAD
+583 NPSASAD
-590 AAASAPAS
+590 AAASASAS
-598 AGTSPVAVAA
+598 AGTSPAAVSVA
-608 PVSLLSAT
+608 LLSAT

-681 SGGDNANENF
+681 SGGDNENENF

-706 MINQADLV
+706 MIKQADLV
-714 YLESGTAPFLN
+714 YLEGGTAPFIN
-725 QESGKVTLQ
+725 QESTKVKIQ

-786 KLDYQGLAKMFLKE
+786 KLDYQGLAKMLLKE

-806 KDAQTSPD
+806 KDAQTGPD

-913 LRILELQPTNNDKAD
+913 LRILELQPTSNDKAD

-943 QRNATGTIKK
+943 QRNATGAIKK

-1017 LYHTGDWAAGTDGQ
+1017 LYHTGDRAAGTDGQ

-1064 KSAKNGTGRINTKY
+1064 KSAKNGAGRINMKY
-1078 VAEDTQMYDFLKQAV
+1078 VAEDTQMYDFLRQAV
-1093 TEFTDRIYTIDDVH
+1093 TDFTDRIYTIDDVH

-1152 NGEGYA
+1152 NGAGYA

-1192 ATAENGQATVL
+1192 ATADNGQATVL

-1280 NVKFDI
+1280 NVKFEI
-1286 ETVDSKVLTQRFE
+1286 ETIDPAAWNERFAR
-1299 KNPYCLNQWDLLILG
+1299 NPDCLNQWDLLIIG
-1314 FGNGSESL
+1314 FGNGSENL
-1322 SPNMIERYIQEGH
+1322 PNMNKIEDYIQAGH
-1335 SVLITGK
+1335 SVLVTGK
-1342 GASGERLLLSGTL
+1342 EAAEGIRLINQTL

-1366 LGYTSGT
+1366 LGRTSGNP
-1373 SYFRYAD
+1373 YFRYAG
-1380 LDAGMFGEQN
+1380 LDAGMFNEQSN
-1390 NMKVAAL
+1390 LGASGL
-1397 NNGSVFSYP
+1397 NEGSVFSYP
-1406 LSVGRSAQLQGDVSF
+1406 YAIGKNVALDGNRSH

-1426 LLDLG
+1426 LLDLSNLQ
-1431 RTEAPFVTPWF
+1431 TPFVTPWF
-1442 TFAGSGND
+1442 VFTGSGQ
-1450 NDTNAY
+1450 NAY
-1456 NVSPNDGANNYYLYS
+1456 DISPNDGANNYYLYS
-1471 RGNVVFIGNNNYS
+1471 RSNVVFIGNDDYS
-1484 SYTYQADNQQIPQDV
+1484 PYTYDVDNPQNPT
-1499 GVQDCQMFVNA
+1499 GTGLQESQMFVNA

-1516 AGVHN
+1516 SGIHN
-1521 LKVDIVAGFDTTAA
+1521 LKVNIVAGFDTTAA
-1535 EVASISIP
+1535 KVASISVP
-1543 FDKDLENQGESG
+1543 FDKDLENQSGSG

-1568 NSNLTLSN
+1568 NSNLTRSN
-1576 AYNVNFYYE
+1576 AYTVNFYYE

-1620 AASQIRQGKV
+1620 SASQIRQGKV

-1663 GSEGAGSKEVRG
+1663 GLEGAGSKEVRG

>member
-200 YFKKYVEPDP
+200 YFKKYAEPDP

-494 NDDGTGNG
+494 NDDGTG

-1017 LYHTGDWAAGTDGQ
+1017 LYHTGDRAAGTDGQ

>member
-163 DLNTQNANGWQ
+163 DLNTQNATGWQ

-241 QSAYQFDPYKGTY
+241 QSAYQFDPDKGTY
-254 QVQFKALNGSGSPGL
+254 QVQFKALNGSGSTGL
-269 TEGYVPEKTNA
+269 TEGYVPEKTKA

-331 NSQNSSKDT
+331 DSQNSSKDT
-340 ASDDTASGNTA
+340 ASDDTASGNTG

-426 TTTTVSNKVNHAITI
+426 TATTVSNKVNHAIMI
-441 PSIYYSEMKQTTTP
+441 PSVYYSEIKQTTTP
-455 TPGAVPVTS
+455 TPSAVPVTS

-482 DEGHKGNDDSTG
+482 DEGHKGNDDST
-494 NDDGTGNG
+494 G

-537 VTDLTEKDSRTV
+537 VTDLTENDSRTV

-554 GSEKEFLL
+554 GSEKEFPL
-562 DSSNRPYDVYMKSGA
+562 DSGNRPYDVYGKSGA

-583 SPSTSAD
+583 SPSASAD
-590 AAASAPAS
+590 AAASASAS
-598 AGTSPVAVAA
+598 AGTSPAAVSVA
-608 PVSLLSAT
+608 LLSAT

-639 ADLSDADKKKQ
+639 ADLSEADKKKQ

-656 VRNAP
+656 IRNAP

-681 SGGDNANENF
+681 SGGDNENENF
-691 RIEVRTIRAD
+691 KIEVRTIRAD

-706 MINQADLV
+706 IIKQADLV
-714 YLESGTAPFLN
+714 YLESGTAPFIN
-725 QESGKVTLQ
+725 QESTKVTLQ

-740 QKVTENGNEVI
+740 QKVMENGNEVI

-913 LRILELQPTNNDKAD
+913 LRILELQPTSNDKAD

-1017 LYHTGDWAAGTDGQ
+1017 LYHMGDQAANDSGQ

-1064 KSAKNGTGRINTKY
+1064 KSAKNGADRINTKY
-1078 VAEDTQMYDFLKQAV
+1078 VAEDTQMYDFLRQAV
-1093 TEFTDRIYTIDDVH
+1093 TDFTDRIYTIDDVH

-1158 GEYHTE
+1158 GECHTE

-1254 GTSLATLYQQENSTL
+1254 GISLATLYQQENSTL

-1280 NVKFDI
+1280 KVKFEI
-1286 ETVDSKVLTQRFE
+1286 ETIDPAAWNERFAR
-1299 KNPYCLNQWDLLILG
+1299 NPDCLNQWDLLIIG
-1314 FGNGSESL
+1314 FGNGSENL
-1322 SPNMIERYIQEGH
+1322 PNMNKIEDYIQAGH
-1335 SVLITGK
+1335 SVLVTGK
-1342 GASGERLLLSGTL
+1342 EATEGIRLINQTL

-1366 LGYTSGT
+1366 LGRISGNP
-1373 SYFRYAD
+1373 YFRYAG
-1380 LDAGMFGEQN
+1380 LDAGMFNEQSN
-1390 NMKVAAL
+1390 LGASGL
-1397 NNGSVFSYP
+1397 NEGSVFSYP
-1406 LSVGRSAQLQGDVSF
+1406 YAIGKSVSLDGGRSY

-1426 LLDLG
+1426 LLDLSNL
-1431 RTEAPFVTPWF
+1431 TTPFVTPWF
-1442 TFAGSGND
+1442 VFTGSGQ
-1450 NDTNAY
+1450 NAY
-1456 NVSPNDGANNYYLYS
+1456 DISPNDGANNYYLYS
-1471 RGNVVFIGNNNYS
+1471 RSNVVFIGNDDYS
-1484 SYTYQADNQQIPQDV
+1484 SYTYDVDNPQNPT
-1499 GVQDCQMFVNA
+1499 GTGLQESQMFVNA

-1521 LKVDIVAGFDTTAA
+1521 LKVDIVAGFDTDEAK
-1535 EVASISIP
+1535 VSSISIP
-1543 FDKDLENQGESG
+1543 FDQEIKAQNG

-1576 AYNVNFYYE
+1576 AYAVKFYYE
-1585 DTAGSVTLN
+1585 DAAGGTSLD
-1594 VGDEV
+1594 VGDEK

-1620 AASQIRQGKV
+1620 SASQIRQGKV
-1630 YRFKAPVIALQN
+1630 YRLKAPVIALQN

>member
-1 MQRMKKRNKYKRKQN
+1 MSMKRHNKQKRKQN

-57 VVEGHTRDDNPFVIL
+57 VVEGHTGDDKPFVIL

-174 LLIDTTTLPDD
+174 LLIDTMTLPDD

-241 QSAYQFDPYKGTY
+241 QSAYQFDPDKGTY
-254 QVQFKALNGSGSPGL
+254 QVQFKALNGSGSTGL

-306 VYAGTIADKFST
+306 VYGGTIADKFST

-331 NSQNSSKDT
+331 DSQNSSKDT
-340 ASDDTASGNTA
+340 ASDDTASGNTG

-370 SAGSGSASTTDAVT
+370 SAGSGSASAADAVT

-392 STSPSKDSTV
+392 STSPSKDITV

-441 PSIYYSEMKQTTTP
+441 PSVYYSEIKQTTTP
-455 TPGAVPVTS
+455 TPGAVPVTL

-482 DEGHKGNDDSTG
+482 DEGHTGNDDSPGNDDSTG
-494 NDDGTGNG
+494 NGNG
-502 NGNGNSNSTGN
+502 NSTGN

-524 TTGTAYYVVTFQY
+524 TTGTAYYVVTFKY
-537 VTDLTEKDSRTV
+537 VTDLTENDSRTV

-562 DSSNRPYDVYMKSGA
+562 DSGNRPYDVYGKSGA

-583 SPSTSAD
+583 NPSASAD
-590 AAASAPAS
+590 AAASASAS
-598 AGTSPVAVAA
+598 AGTSPAAVSVA
-608 PVSLLSAT
+608 LLSAT

-681 SGGDNANENF
+681 SGGDNENENF

-706 MINQADLV
+706 MIKQADLV
-714 YLESGTAPFLN
+714 YLEGGTAPFIN
-725 QESGKVTLQ
+725 QESTKVKIQ

-786 KLDYQGLAKMFLKE
+786 KLDYQGLAKMLLKE

-806 KDAQTSPD
+806 KDAQTGPD

-913 LRILELQPTNNDKAD
+913 LRILELQPTSNDKAD

-943 QRNATGTIKK
+943 QRNATGAIKK

-1017 LYHTGDWAAGTDGQ
+1017 LYHTGDRAAGTDGQ

-1064 KSAKNGTGRINTKY
+1064 KSAKNGAGRINMKY
-1078 VAEDTQMYDFLKQAV
+1078 VAEDTQMYDFLRQAV
-1093 TEFTDRIYTIDDVH
+1093 TDFTDRIYTIDDVH

-1152 NGEGYA
+1152 NGAGYA

-1192 ATAENGQATVL
+1192 ATADNGQATVL

-1280 NVKFDI
+1280 NVKFEI
-1286 ETVDSKVLTQRFE
+1286 ETIDPAAWNERFAR
-1299 KNPYCLNQWDLLILG
+1299 NPDCLNQWDLLIIG
-1314 FGNGSESL
+1314 FGNGSENL
-1322 SPNMIERYIQEGH
+1322 PNMNKIEDYIQAGH
-1335 SVLITGK
+1335 SVLVTGK
-1342 GASGERLLLSGTL
+1342 EAAEGIRLINQTL

-1366 LGYTSGT
+1366 LGRTSGNP
-1373 SYFRYAD
+1373 YFRYAG
-1380 LDAGMFGEQN
+1380 LDAGMFNEQSN
-1390 NMKVAAL
+1390 LGASGL
-1397 NNGSVFSYP
+1397 NEGSVFSYP
-1406 LSVGRSAQLQGDVSF
+1406 YAIGKNVALDGNRSH

-1426 LLDLG
+1426 LLDLSNLQ
-1431 RTEAPFVTPWF
+1431 TPFVTPWF
-1442 TFAGSGND
+1442 VFTGSGQ
-1450 NDTNAY
+1450 NAY
-1456 NVSPNDGANNYYLYS
+1456 DISPNDGANNYYLYS
-1471 RGNVVFIGNNNYS
+1471 RSNVVFIGNDDYS
-1484 SYTYQADNQQIPQDV
+1484 PYTYDVDNPQNPT
-1499 GVQDCQMFVNA
+1499 GTGLQESQMFVNA

-1516 AGVHN
+1516 SGIHN

-1535 EVASISIP
+1535 KVASISIP
-1543 FDKDLENQGESG
+1543 FDKDLENQSGSG

-1576 AYNVNFYYE
+1576 AYAVNFYYE
-1585 DTAGSVTLN
+1585 DAAGGTFLD

-1620 AASQIRQGKV
+1620 SASRIRQGKV

-1663 GSEGAGSKEVRG
+1663 GLEGAGSKEVRG